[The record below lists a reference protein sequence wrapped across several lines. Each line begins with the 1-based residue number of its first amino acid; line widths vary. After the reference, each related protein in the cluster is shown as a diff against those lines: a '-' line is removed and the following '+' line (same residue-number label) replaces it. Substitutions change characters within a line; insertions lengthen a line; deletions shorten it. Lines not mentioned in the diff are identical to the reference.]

1 MVGFDDIRFADFP
14 EIGLTTVRQ
23 PNYEMGKLTADI
35 LLDCIVIATNF
46 QTHCEIICAAAEAG
60 SKYVFTE
67 KPLGMPM
74 DEVNLIKA
82 TLEAHTEMLLQVGY
96 NHRFDPDLCAAKK
109 KVDSGFVGDIIL
121 LRIESRDQAGSAGS
135 MLTSLFPALGYFL
148 LDRLGQT
155 LSVTN
160 IVHNHICYSLMI
172 IEIIYV
178 NSAVILKPENN
189 TPVARHRYGPMALI
203 LYFQRV

>member
-1 MVGFDDIRFADFP
+1 VGFDDIRFADFP

-35 LLDCIVIATNF
+35 LLDCIVIATNS

-160 IVHNHICYSLMI
+160 IVHMREPLLRVFGLPIATEQFCTLMLIRYSV
-172 IEIIYV
+172 E
-178 NSAVILKPENN
+178 
-189 TPVARHRYGPMALI
+189 
-203 LYFQRV
+203 